1 MWFFN
6 AHLNKEKILRILKF
20 WHKYIKADQKEKK
33 IQGKLHHFLILQKCT
48 KHYPLTR

>member
-33 IQGKLHHFLILQKCT
+33 NSGQATSLPHFT
-48 KHYPLTR
+48 KMYKTLPSN